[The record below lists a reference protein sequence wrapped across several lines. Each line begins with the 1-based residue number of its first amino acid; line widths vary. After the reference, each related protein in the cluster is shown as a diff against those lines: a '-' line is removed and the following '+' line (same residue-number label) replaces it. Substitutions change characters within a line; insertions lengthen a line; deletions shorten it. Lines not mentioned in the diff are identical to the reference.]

1 MVKDNGQGI
10 AEKHLDKIFNMFYR
24 ASEGGGGSGLGL
36 YIVKETVDKLNGKI
50 QVLSEL
56 GKGTSFSIV
65 LPTVSDESAEA
76 QMKLG
81 I

>member
-1 MVKDNGQGI
+1 
-10 AEKHLDKIFNMFYR
+10 
-24 ASEGGGGSGLGL
+24 
-36 YIVKETVDKLNGKI
+36 VKETVEKLKGKI

-65 LPTVSDESAEA
+65 LPAVSDESAEA